1 MSRSANIWRSSVK
14 VSTASIS
21 KRMSPL
27 AASPFL
33 AMQGPTNTTL
43 ASGPCR
49 DGSCSTRDM
58 ATIGET
64 MGASDDV
71 RSGWYLR
78 TNDTT
83 AGQGVAM

>member
-1 MSRSANIWRSSVK
+1 M
-14 VSTASIS
+14 
-21 KRMSPL
+21 
-27 AASPFL
+27 
-33 AMQGPTNTTL
+33 
-43 ASGPCR
+43 

-64 MGASDDV
+64 MGASDGV

>member
-1 MSRSANIWRSSVK
+1 MPRSANIWRSSAK

-21 KRMSPL
+21 KRMSAL

-33 AMQGPTNTTL
+33 AMQGPMNTTL
-43 ASGPCR
+43 ASGPCM
-49 DGSCSTRDM
+49 DGSCRTRDM
-58 ATIGET
+58 AIIGEAI
-64 MGASDDV
+64 GASDDV